1 MFLID
6 TLSSWLLFSKAGL
19 LGGIGLGGVEG
30 ELPRGL
36 LAVVGS
42 GVEGLG
48 LGSRGRS
55 FPLVRGSL

>member
-1 MFLID
+1 M
-6 TLSSWLLFSKAGL
+6 
-19 LGGIGLGGVEG
+19 EG

-36 LAVVGS
+36 MAVVGS

-55 FPLVRGSL
+55 SPSGERVFVVLFALPQGSFPHVFA